1 MIWYPILLAFV
12 TGYFIG
18 SISMARW
25 IVRIFAPEKDIT
37 RTQIE
42 LDGSDKKFDMGIV
55 SATTVSIHLGSKYGF
70 ITMLLDMFK
79 IIIPILVIKYLFPA
93 HPYYLITALAGMIG
107 HIWPIYYRFQGGR
120 GILAVYG
127 GLFAIDWIGVFVTSI
142 SGMIFGLVVIRDV
155 IAAYVIGVVFIIP
168 WLWFRTHDI
177 YFLIYAV
184 IINLILGIAIIPEIK
199 QMNKLKKENNWDDPV
214 AVFQLTGM
222 GRGIIK
228 MAKKIG
234 VIKDTSNH

>member
-1 MIWYPILLAFV
+1 MTWFPILISFV

-18 SISMARW
+18 SVSMARL
-25 IVRIFAPEKDIT
+25 IVRIFAPDKDIT
-37 RTQIE
+37 QTQIE
-42 LDGSDKKFDMGIV
+42 LDGSDKTFDMGVV

-70 ITMLLDMFK
+70 ITMVLDMLK
-79 IIIPILVIKYLFPA
+79 IIIPVLTIKYFFPE
-93 HPYYLITALAGMIG
+93 HPYYLITAVAGMIG

-142 SGMIFGLVVIRDV
+142 SGMIFGLVVLRDV
-155 IAAYVIGVVFIIP
+155 IAAYIIGVVFIIP
-168 WLWFRTHDI
+168 WLWFRTNDI
-177 YFLIYAV
+177 AFVIYAIV
-184 IINLILGIAIIPEIK
+184 INLVLAIAIIPEIK

-234 VIKDTSNH
+234 VIKDKSNT